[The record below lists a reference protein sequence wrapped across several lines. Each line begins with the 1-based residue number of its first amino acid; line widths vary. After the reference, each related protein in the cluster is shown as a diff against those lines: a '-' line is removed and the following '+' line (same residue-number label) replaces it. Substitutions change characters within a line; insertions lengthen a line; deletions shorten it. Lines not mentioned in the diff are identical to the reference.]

1 MTIGPFF
8 AAVRG
13 GAGAE
18 TLAPTSGPCFLP
30 APDILFRRSN
40 MSLRVAFQVT
50 IALLTTA
57 LCSCGGGG
65 SNSGDGTGGNGGTAG
80 GGGAPALSISI
91 LAPSSVMVGSELGT
105 ITIFGQ
111 DFSEQSQVLL
121 DGQASSYVDFINS
134 STLQAQ
140 IDPSMNATPGTHK
153 FSVQNGS
160 TVSNALTYTV
170 YAPQQGSFVMQA
182 IPGFLVGENEPDPT
196 FIVAADVNGDGL
208 ADVIMPGIP
217 MANSGSIAILD
228 GQANGTLATAQYVP
242 VPTMPYALAVGDV
255 DGNGTADLVSITSSN
270 SSTTTVSIMLGDGHG
285 NFQAPVAQQ
294 TFTGIYPSQ
303 AYLSDLDGDGKPDLV
318 LLVEEPNSIVW
329 LKNTGTGFA
338 APITL
343 AEWGVTPGVTPN
355 FSVAD
360 FNKDGKPDILYTLQ
374 ATSTTPAALHILM
387 NQGNGNFVDQAAGG
401 LNGIVGFATV
411 LDFNLDGIPDLVVQ
425 VIQPNLTIE
434 LYSFVG
440 SGTGTFTQVSSLNI
454 PLGPIQFG
462 VGDFDH
468 DGFPDLAGPGG
479 TEPSEIFYLFGDGH
493 GNFVL
498 QTVVGP
504 EGEYVAVGDFNG
516 DGIPDLVVPDRFNF
530 VSLALGRSDRK
541 FPSPLALSPPTVG
554 NISTGDINGD
564 GLPEIFVGGVFDPL
578 DEIFIPGTVFLNR
591 GDSSFQ
597 FGANTDPSSFMIADL
612 TGKGVFDLLGG
623 QTSNLEIW
631 PNNLSLDFSASPIT
645 LPQAVANITIADMDG
660 DGRPDIV
667 SACPY
672 SVCPGQVLWGNGAYQ
687 FSPATVTNLNWPY
700 IVGDFNGDGKLDI
713 ATGSSTFLNSGGRT
727 FKEVQG
733 NNLPLSNSV
742 MTAVGDFNG
751 DGKDDV
757 AINLPGD
764 TEIAIYYS
772 NGDGTFYQATQVD
785 PGQYPGAI
793 AVGDFNG
800 DGKLDLA
807 VGLMLSQQVCILFN
821 SGGGQF
827 TRTFY
832 ASGASAILIVDSD
845 LNHNGKSDLVIG
857 NFVLDYEPP
866 NIDVIFHQ

>member
-1 MTIGPFF
+1 M
-8 AAVRG
+8 
-13 GAGAE
+13 
-18 TLAPTSGPCFLP
+18 
-30 APDILFRRSN
+30 LFG
-40 MSLRVAFQVT
+40 
-50 IALLTTA
+50 
-57 LCSCGGGG
+57 CGGGASPNAVG
-65 SNSGDGTGGNGGTAG
+65 PGGNGGTAG

-140 IDPSMNATPGTHK
+140 IDPSMNATPGTHQ

-170 YAPQQGSFVMQA
+170 YAPKQGPFVMQA

-242 VPTMPYALAVGDV
+242 VPTTPYALAVGDV

-270 SSTTTVSIMLGDGHG
+270 SSTTTVSILLGDGHG

-318 LLVEEPNSIVW
+318 LLIEQPNTLVW
-329 LKNTGTGFA
+329 LKNTGVGFA

-343 AEWGVTPGVTPN
+343 TTWGTLPGEDPN

-360 FNKDGKPDILYTLQ
+360 FNGDGKPDILYTSPS
-374 ATSTTPAALHILM
+374 TSTTTASLHILM
-387 NQGNGNFVDQAAGG
+387 NQGDGSFVDQAAGG
-401 LNGIVGFATV
+401 LNSIVGFATV
-411 LDFNLDGIPDLVVQ
+411 LDFNLDGFPDLVVQ
-425 VIQPNLTIE
+425 VQQGEGGL
-434 LYSFVG
+434 LYSFA
-440 SGTGTFTQVSSLNI
+440 GTGTGSFTQVATVAT
-454 PLGPIQFG
+454 PLWPILL
-462 VGDFDH
+462 VSGDFDH
-468 DGFPDLAGPGG
+468 DGFPDLAGATG
-479 TEPSEIFYLFGDGH
+479 TEPSELIYLFGNGK
-493 GNFVL
+493 GNFSMQV
-498 QTVVGP
+498 VVGP
-504 EGEYVAVGDFNG
+504 EGYYVAAGDFNG

-554 NISTGDINGD
+554 NISIGDINGD

-591 GDSSFQ
+591 GDGSFQ

-612 TGKGVFDLLGG
+612 TGKKVFDLVGA
-623 QTSNLEIW
+623 QASNLEIW

-660 DGRPDIV
+660 DGRADIV

-687 FSPATVTNLNWPY
+687 FSPATVMNLNTPY
-700 IVGDFNGDGKLDI
+700 IVGDFNGDGKPDI
-713 ATGSSTFLNSGGRT
+713 ATGSSTFLNAGGRT
-727 FKEVQG
+727 FKEVQN
-733 NNLPLSNSV
+733 NNLPLSNAV

-757 AINLPGD
+757 AINLLGD

-772 NGDGTFYQATQVD
+772 NGDGTFYQATRVD
-785 PGQYPGAI
+785 PGQLPGAM

-807 VGLMLSQQVCILFN
+807 VGLMLSQQSCLLFN
-821 SGGGQF
+821 NGKGQF
-827 TRTFY
+827 TRSFF
-832 ASGASAILIVDSD
+832 ASGASAILMTASD
-845 LNHNGKSDLVIG
+845 LNRDGKPDLVIG
-857 NFVLDYEPP
+857 NFELDYEPA